1 MTVAHPGPEQ
11 ASASALAKGL
21 RVLEA
26 VLTNHRLTDICATTG
41 LSYGTA
47 HRILAELVAGGWV
60 VQDADR
66 RYHPGPRQ
74 DGMVSLRRPAGGTG
88 GGLDP
93 ARCDLTPHLLRLREA
108 TGLTVH
114 LAAVRDAGLVY
125 VAKVEAPGSYL
136 LGSYVGLELDLHA
149 TAIGKAYLATMAPE
163 RAVRILAERPVHA
176 RTRHTLVSRAR
187 LLVDLSQTRERG
199 WAFDNGE
206 NEEGI
211 RCIGV
216 ALRGPDGE
224 VCGGLSV
231 SGPDA
236 ALERPT
242 IAAQALAVVRAGTA
256 IGIALTSSGADT
268 AGAPD

>member
-1 MTVAHPGPEQ
+1 MTVTHPGPEQ
-11 ASASALAKGL
+11 TSASALAKGL

-41 LSYGTA
+41 LSYGTV

-74 DGMVSLRRPAGGTG
+74 DGMASLRRPSAG

-93 ARCDLTPHLLRLREA
+93 ARCDLTPHLLRLRDA

-114 LAAVRDAGLVY
+114 LAAVRDGALVY

-136 LGSYVGLELDLHA
+136 LGSYVGLGLELHA

-163 RAVRILAERPVHA
+163 RAVRLLTQRPVHA
-176 RTRHTLVSRAR
+176 RTRHTLISRAR
-187 LLVDLSQTRERG
+187 LLVDLSQIRERG

-216 ALRGPDGE
+216 TLRGADGQ
-224 VCGGLSV
+224 VCGGVSV

-242 IAAQALAVVRAGTA
+242 IAAHARAVVRAGAA
-256 IGIALTSSGADT
+256 IGTALAASG
-268 AGAPD
+268 PDPDGVSD